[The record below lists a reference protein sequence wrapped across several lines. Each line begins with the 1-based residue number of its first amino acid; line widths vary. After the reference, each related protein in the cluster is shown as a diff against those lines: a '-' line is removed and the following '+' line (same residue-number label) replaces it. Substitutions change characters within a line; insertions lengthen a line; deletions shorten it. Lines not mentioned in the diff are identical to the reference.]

1 MKALFAALILA
12 LAMPAAAQE
21 RVAISGGRVV
31 TNVGAIVDGGTLLL
45 AGGRVERVLP
55 AGAPA
60 PAGYRQVD
68 ASGKWVTPGIIA
80 GISQLGLSEVSG
92 ERSANDAG
100 AALSPASAALLAEV
114 ALNPAETA
122 IPVSRVEG
130 VTAAVVSPTTSRTL
144 YAGQGAVIS
153 LAEGAREPI
162 RARAFQYVQFNER
175 AAVLAGGSR
184 AAAWSELTNA
194 LEEAKRLQVG
204 LMTPMRDQHRDL
216 RLTREDAEAL
226 TLVLRGA
233 QPLLVR
239 VDRASDIMQ
248 VLKLPTMY
256 PGVRLVLV
264 SANEG
269 WQVAGD
275 IARAGVPVITLGID
289 NLPGRFEQLGATM
302 SNVGRMVAA
311 GVTVALGT
319 PDHDVSF
326 QPRLLPQY
334 AGNLVA
340 QARLPDGVGLN
351 WDQAFAAITAAPA
364 DIFGLADRGRLTP
377 GAVADVV
384 IWSGDPL
391 ELSSAPERMF
401 IGGAEQVMDSRQ
413 RKLARRYL
421 PGAADGWPAGYRR

>member
-1 MKALFAALILA
+1 MTDNNKDLSTDV
-12 LAMPAAAQE
+12 P
-21 RVAISGGRVV
+21 SGDPTGVSWQPS
-31 TNVGAIVDGGTLLL
+31 GEA
-45 AGGRVERVLP
+45 RVLVQ
-55 AGAPA
+55 GL
-60 PAGYRQVD
+60 RD
-68 ASGKWVTPGIIA
+68 AVPYIREQEG
-80 GISQLGLSEVSG
+80 QLFVVAFGG
-92 ERSANDAG
+92 E
-100 AALSPASAALLAEV
+100 ALDEPASFERL
-114 ALNPAETA
+114 
-122 IPVSRVEG
+122 
-130 VTAAVVSPTTSRTL
+130 
-144 YAGQGAVIS
+144 
-153 LAEGAREPI
+153 I
-162 RARAFQYVQFNER
+162 RDI
-175 AAVLAGGSR
+175 VLIA
-184 AAAWSELTNA
+184 
-194 LEEAKRLQVG
+194 
-204 LMTPMRDQHRDL
+204 DL
-216 RLTREDAEAL
+216 
-226 TLVLRGA
+226 
-233 QPLLVR
+233 
-239 VDRASDIMQ
+239 
-248 VLKLPTMY
+248 
-256 PGVRLVLV
+256 GVRLVLV

-364 DIFGLADRGRLTP
+364 EIFGLADRGRLTP

-401 IGGAEQVMDSRQ
+401 IGGAEQLMDSRQ